1 MRKEGIQPQRYGG
14 CAPTGPALLAPNWVP
29 NSSRDADGFGAQ
41 AESRPECPPRS
52 VPAPSYRPAAQPQRH
67 SPRARPAQ
75 RPRRGRGA
83 TGPAG
88 PLPAAAQARS
98 PRPAGVSRL
107 LPEAPRGASCPPASG
122 PGSGHRRGRARARAA
137 SGDPGGGHSERPGA
151 REAGPGRGL
160 ACPPSSAPP
169 SAGDIPAAGRDLPL
183 GLPSAACQ
191 APDPPATPLPPPGQG
206 SLLGPFYR

>member
-1 MRKEGIQPQRYGG
+1 MLPQVQRSLPQTGSQTALEMQMASEPKRRAG
-14 CAPTGPALLAPNWVP
+14 QSAPHAAYRL
-29 NSSRDADGFGAQ
+29 
-41 AESRPECPPRS
+41 RPTVRPRS
-52 VPAPSYRPAAQPQRH
+52 PSGT
-67 SPRARPAQ
+67 RPAQ

-83 TGPAG
+83 TGLAG

-137 SGDPGGGHSERPGA
+137 SGDPGAGHSERPGA

-191 APDPPATPLPPPGQG
+191 APGPPATPLPPPGQG